1 MEAPHVPPN
10 RHQTVTTMS
19 SAMIPLLSHELLA
32 TAVQM
37 VCYFCTAVG
46 VMLTIFIIPRG

>member
-1 MEAPHVPPN
+1 
-10 RHQTVTTMS
+10 
-19 SAMIPLLSHELLA
+19 MIPLWSHELVT

-46 VMLTIFIIPRG
+46 LLLTLLVAPRG